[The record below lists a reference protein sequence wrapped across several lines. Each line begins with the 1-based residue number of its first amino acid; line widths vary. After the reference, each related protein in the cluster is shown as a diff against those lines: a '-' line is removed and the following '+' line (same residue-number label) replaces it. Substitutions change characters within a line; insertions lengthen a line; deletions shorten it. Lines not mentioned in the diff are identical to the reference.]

1 MKVYLLRHTSLK
13 IDQDIFYGQSDID
26 VSENFMY
33 EVSKIKAK
41 IEELKIN
48 TDNINRFSSPLK
60 RCVKLAN
67 QIFKNFDQDD
77 RLKELYFGDWEMK
90 SSDQI
95 SKIEIENWQKNIMD
109 FKIPNGESNLEFF
122 NRLKSFCNENVLN
135 TNNEV
140 FVVAHAG
147 SINCIISYLTDSPFD
162 TLVRENGKK
171 IGYGSISVLE
181 KVEDKFIIKFLG
193 Q

>member
-13 IDQDIFYGQSDID
+13 IAQDIFYGQSDID

-33 EVSKIKAK
+33 EVSKIKDK
-41 IEELKIN
+41 IKEMKIS

-95 SKIEIENWQKNIMD
+95 SKSEIENWQENIMD

-122 NRLKSFCNENVLN
+122 NRLKSFCNENVIN
-135 TNNEV
+135 CKNEV

-147 SINCIISYLTDSPFD
+147 SINCIISYLTGIPFD
-162 TLVRENGKK
+162 NLVRENWKK
-171 IGYGSISVLE
+171 IGYGSISALE
-181 KVEDKFIIKFLG
+181 KVEDKFVIEFLG
-193 Q
+193 R

>member
-1 MKVYLLRHTSLK
+1 M
-13 IDQDIFYGQSDID
+13 
-26 VSENFMY
+26 
-33 EVSKIKAK
+33 
-41 IEELKIN
+41 
-48 TDNINRFSSPLK
+48 
-60 RCVKLAN
+60 KLAN

-90 SSDQI
+90 SSNQI
-95 SKIEIENWQKNIMD
+95 SKSEIENWQKNIME

-135 TNNEV
+135 SNNEV

-147 SINCIISYLTDSPFD
+147 SINCIISYLTDIPFD
-162 TLVRENGKK
+162 TLVRENWKK
-171 IGYGSISVLE
+171 IGYVSISVLE